1 MSKMD
6 ATGKKPVIDKEKYE
20 ANIKLVI
27 LFVSLELL
35 AFVAMNLGNYMIIF
49 NIISILLVLASLPI
63 LIKILKVEQNF
74 ELLIYAIPLLFYFLL
89 ILLGP
94 TYKVAPENLG
104 QHPDYIFMGRSI
116 FKLLESI
123 GGLISFFL
131 LAYIIRRTDGFKHKY
146 VPYMILGGFALLV
159 SVSLI
164 ATLYNYGAFYRLIYQ
179 NMVNYYAGKPYLV
192 AKQSSYLLG
201 FNIATVDS
209 KALVNI
215 ALFLAS
221 SLVTLL
227 FIKEKN
233 NRKQILILSGL
244 GLIGILTIALLPDF
258 TALVFLIPSFAFAL
272 LYKYDQLKTKWF
284 KITALSILGLVGLS
298 IIVGLFC
305 AFGNQTVINLLSS
318 NGFTRKIFLNSKVLV
333 YYQVIRDSFVKG
345 AFFGVPFT
353 YSVNEFPLSTGITVK
368 DAFPTGNFLMDAL
381 REVGWIGFLSLL
393 IFVVFSVKVV
403 INYLDKSEDPKH
415 IKTLFVSLLIMIFVR
430 YFFFYPHA
438 LYSFTSEFWS
448 INYFPLIESHVFT
461 IVIFL
466 LGYLYLPN
474 SIFKQNK
481 LPLKE
486 ENKHNDKKEEVYEW
500 QEIK

>member
-1 MSKMD
+1 
-6 ATGKKPVIDKEKYE
+6 
-20 ANIKLVI
+20 
-27 LFVSLELL
+27 
-35 AFVAMNLGNYMIIF
+35 MIIF

-353 YSVNEFPLSTGITVK
+353 YPVNEFPLSTGITVK

-466 LGYLYLPN
+466 LGYMYLPN

>member
-1 MSKMD
+1 
-6 ATGKKPVIDKEKYE
+6 
-20 ANIKLVI
+20 
-27 LFVSLELL
+27 
-35 AFVAMNLGNYMIIF
+35 
-49 NIISILLVLASLPI
+49 
-63 LIKILKVEQNF
+63 
-74 ELLIYAIPLLFYFLL
+74 
-89 ILLGP
+89 
-94 TYKVAPENLG
+94 
-104 QHPDYIFMGRSI
+104 
-116 FKLLESI
+116 
-123 GGLISFFL
+123 
-131 LAYIIRRTDGFKHKY
+131 
-146 VPYMILGGFALLV
+146 MILGGFALLV

-179 NMVNYYAGKPYLV
+179 NMLNYYAGKPYLV

-353 YSVNEFPLSTGITVK
+353 YPVNEFPLSTGITVK

-466 LGYLYLPN
+466 LGYMYLPN

>member
-1 MSKMD
+1 MPQKIWVN
-6 ATGKKPVIDKEKYE
+6 T
-20 ANIKLVI
+20 
-27 LFVSLELL
+27 
-35 AFVAMNLGNYMIIF
+35 
-49 NIISILLVLASLPI
+49 PI
-63 LIKILKVEQNF
+63 TF
-74 ELLIYAIPLLFYFLL
+74 SW
-89 ILLGP
+89 
-94 TYKVAPENLG
+94 
-104 QHPDYIFMGRSI
+104 GRSI

-353 YSVNEFPLSTGITVK
+353 YPVNEFPLSTGITVK

-466 LGYLYLPN
+466 LGYMYLPN